1 MHDVPEGWKW
11 VTLGEAGQWLSGGT
25 PRTSEPS
32 FWGGDIPWIS
42 AASLTNF
49 FINDSERRV
58 TSLGAA
64 NGTRLAGPGAL
75 IFVVRG
81 MSLKSEFRLG
91 VAQRQVAFGQDCK
104 AVIARQDIDPLYLGY
119 AVRSRSA
126 VVLGLVDEAGHGTGR
141 LATDRIAKLLLPLPP
156 LLEQQGIAKVLGD
169 IDRKIET
176 NGSTTRTVRQAA
188 QVVLQHRAL
197 LAQRAALGAFAEVRK
212 GLSYKGA
219 GLAESGMP
227 MVNLANAA
235 AFGGF
240 KRTGWKYYT
249 GDYKPRHVARGG
261 DLLVANTE
269 QTWRNEI
276 LGWPM
281 LVPDDVDEVLFSQ
294 DISIIDFRSEW
305 RHLRLP
311 TWAHL
316 FTTEARQRVDGMAYG
331 TTVARFPAEALTG
344 LEVPVL
350 DASDP
355 VLEQAEALL
364 ARAWAAERE
373 SAALAQLRDALLPA
387 LMSGQLRVREAE
399 ELVGE
404 AV

>member
-1 MHDVPEGWKW
+1 MSSTTASHRLADLAKITVGHVGPMAKEYVATGVPFLRSQNVKAGRLDLGDVRHVPEAFHERLRKSSLTPGDVVVVRTGSPGVAAVIPPALPIANCADLVVIRPGTQLDPHFLAYYINGVAQGFVRSRIVGAVQQHFNVSAARDMEIPTIDVATQKRQVALLRAADDLIDRNVS
-11 VTLGEAGQWLSGGT
+11 VTLNAVAL
-25 PRTSEPS
+25 
-32 FWGGDIPWIS
+32 
-42 AASLTNF
+42 AASL
-49 FINDSERRV
+49 
-58 TSLGAA
+58 LQ
-64 NGTRLAGPGAL
+64 L
-75 IFVVRG
+75 
-81 MSLKSEFRLG
+81 
-91 VAQRQVAFGQDCK
+91 
-104 AVIARQDIDPLYLGY
+104 
-119 AVRSRSA
+119 RSD
-126 VVLGLVDEAGHGTGR
+126 G
-141 LATDRIAKLLLPLPP
+141 
-156 LLEQQGIAKVLGD
+156 LEQRALGD
-169 IDRKIET
+169 
-176 NGSTTRTVRQAA
+176 
-188 QVVLQHRAL
+188 
-197 LAQRAALGAFAEVRK
+197 LAKVRK

-219 GLAESGMP
+219 GLADAGMA

-249 GDYKPRHVARGG
+249 GDYKPRHVTRGG

-281 LVPDDVDEVLFSQ
+281 LVPDDVDEALFSHH
-294 DISIIDFRSEW
+294 ISIIDFRPEW
-305 RHLRLP
+305 RHLRLS

-316 FTTEARQRVDGMAYG
+316 FTTEARQRVDAMAHG
-331 TTVARFPAEALTG
+331 TTVAALPAEALTG

-373 SAALAQLRDALLPA
+373 SAALVNLRDALLPA

-399 ELVGE
+399 ALVEE